1 MSSKV
6 QDALL
11 DFISDNYRIERSN
24 IDIDSSLVDQGVID
38 SLAFVEIAAFLE
50 KTFGITIAEEQ
61 ITPENFGSIMKIVA
75 FVQSMR

>member
-1 MSSKV
+1 MSSEV

-11 DFISDNYRIERSN
+11 DFISDNYRIERSA

-50 KTFGITIAEEQ
+50 KTFGVTIAEEQ
-61 ITPENFGSIMKIVA
+61 IIPENFGSILKIVA

>member
-1 MSSKV
+1 MSSRV
-6 QDALL
+6 QKALL
-11 DFISDNYRIERSN
+11 EFIIDNYRIEESD

-61 ITPENFGSIMKIVA
+61 ITPGNFGSILKIVA